1 MFSEINQ
8 MLRASVPIFVAWIAI
23 PAKALARTVYDGD
36 WGVLIL
42 TRGGAC
48 EPAVRCGV
56 QITGGM
62 VIYSGGMATVQGR
75 VSRRGSVQV
84 SVRSGNWWANGC
96 GRLGGNRRRRLVG
109 PRLGRPRHE
118 RRLPRYL
125 GGATTRIGPGP
136 GHLHYSGIEQDWMP
150 DDATIVALRG
160 DHVPILK
167 TQ

>member
-8 MLRASVPIFVAWIAI
+8 MLCASVPIFVAWIAI

-96 GRLGGNRRRRLVG
+96 GRLGGNRGAGAWWGQGWGGQGTSGVCRGTWVAQRR
-109 PRLGRPRHE
+109 E
-118 RRLPRYL
+118 
-125 GGATTRIGPGP
+125 
-136 GHLHYSGIEQDWMP
+136 
-150 DDATIVALRG
+150 
-160 DHVPILK
+160 
-167 TQ
+167 

>member
-48 EPAVRCGV
+48 EPSVRYGV
-56 QITGGM
+56 QIADGM

-75 VSRRGSVQV
+75 VSRRGSV
-84 SVRSGNWWANGC
+84 RSGNRWANGC
-96 GRLGGNRRRRLVG
+96 GRLGGNRGAGAWWGQGWGGQGTSGVCRGTWVAQRR
-109 PRLGRPRHE
+109 E
-118 RRLPRYL
+118 
-125 GGATTRIGPGP
+125 
-136 GHLHYSGIEQDWMP
+136 
-150 DDATIVALRG
+150 
-160 DHVPILK
+160 
-167 TQ
+167 